1 MTPRLALCL
10 LPLATMTLVGCN
22 NTSATDEREPL
33 AVDQP
38 IGDEAAD
45 DRADTFEL
53 DANADPVAPPE
64 DDVTIVD
71 PFAMDFSREPAANPE
86 TNPETNPDAG
96 VNATT
101 RIVEAEPTPTI
112 HPLDPNPEP
121 GSASAAQP
129 AVPAAAIPGAIQ
141 VPGAASASAQAPEW
155 YLAQPQRQGD
165 IIRASGQAS
174 GPALRTTRQRAVD
187 AALANLAEF
196 AGRRVDAPS
205 VALARAVPTGSGFT
219 VFVLVEATDAR

>member
-22 NTSATDEREPL
+22 NTAATDEREPL
-33 AVDQP
+33 AVEQP
-38 IGDEAAD
+38 ET
-45 DRADTFEL
+45 DRADAFEL
-53 DANADPVAPPE
+53 DANADPAAPPAN
-64 DDVTIVD
+64 DVTLVD
-71 PFAMDFSREPAANPE
+71 PFAMDFSREGASEPAA
-86 TNPETNPDAG
+86 NPDAG

-112 HPLDPNPEP
+112 RPLDPNPEP
-121 GSASAAQP
+121 GGASAAQP
-129 AVPAAAIPGAIQ
+129 AVPAAAIPGAIE
-141 VPGAASASAQAPEW
+141 VPAAAPESAQAPGW
-155 YLAQPQRQGD
+155 YLPQPQRQGD